1 MLAMRFGVSQ
11 HSDFIRDVLDR
22 NNVTLES
29 SLRHLCCLG
38 YISEQ
43 EDKERVWKMIDG
55 YLWNITV
62 SLLTL
67 YIEL

>member
-29 SLRHLCCLG
+29 SLRHLCCLSC
-38 YISEQ
+38 ISE
-43 EDKERVWKMIDG
+43 
-55 YLWNITV
+55 
-62 SLLTL
+62 
-67 YIEL
+67 